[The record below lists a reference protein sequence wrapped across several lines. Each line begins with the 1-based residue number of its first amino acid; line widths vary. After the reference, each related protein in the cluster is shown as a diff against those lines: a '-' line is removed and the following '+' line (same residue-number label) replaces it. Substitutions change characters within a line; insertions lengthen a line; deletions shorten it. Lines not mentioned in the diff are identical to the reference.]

1 MPYLWITPVTDRTS
15 ESFYNY
21 TDVNRVDNNIRYL
34 KEYVDANV
42 GLVATLQTYTTQNN
56 STYGTSELMNLL
68 ESNINTVKEVLSYDP
83 PSWVTL
89 AESWV
94 GNNSDDFTYINAN
107 NLEQNLA
114 TLKYNFEQ
122 IFQSLRFCGTFQS
135 GTDFNL

>member
-1 MPYLWITPVTDRTS
+1 MPYTWQTPVTNRTS
-15 ESFYNY
+15 SSYYNY

-34 KEYVDANV
+34 EEYVNANV
-42 GLVATLQTYTTQNN
+42 GLVATLQTYTTQDN
-56 STYGTSELMNLL
+56 SKYGTSDLINLL

-83 PSWVTL
+83 PSWVIL

-94 GNNSDDFTYINAN
+94 GNDAFFYTDAN

-122 IFQSLRFCGTFQS
+122 IFQSLRFCGTFQV